1 MTLGV
6 LEFDLDLCGQ
16 LIDRLFLV
24 GELFGIS
31 NSTKKCGV
39 PDGKRGRELRD
50 KLLNFLK

>member
-16 LIDRLFLV
+16 LI
-24 GELFGIS
+24 GIS